1 MRKQTFAASFIF
13 LLSLVACIS
22 TKPNGEK
29 FSYQQI
35 IIGSGPAGL
44 TAGIYTARAN
54 FETLIIEGE
63 MPGGLLTETPSVENW
78 PGEQSIGGYDLM
90 EKMREHAKHV
100 GSTLLFDSVTRVD
113 FSNCS
118 STASAPYKIFTREGK
133 TYTAQSV
140 IIATGAARKKLGC
153 PGEREYWG
161 KGVSGCATCD
171 APLYRDKTVV
181 VVGGG
186 SSALTE
192 AYHLSRFA
200 KKVTVVH
207 TSPAF
212 RVNDPI
218 KDKVLQSP
226 KIDIIHSSY
235 VDQIEGDGTHV
246 TGIVLRDKETGKQQ
260 TLATDG
266 VFVSVGFEPNT
277 DIFKGQI
284 DLDDRG
290 YIKVTGST
298 RTSKPGI
305 FTAGDVSHARYQ
317 QAIVAAGDG
326 CRAALD
332 SIVYLDLHASKQ
344 A

>member
-1 MRKQTFAASFIF
+1 MKKQTFAVSFIF

-100 GSTLLFDSVTRVD
+100 GSTLLFDSVTSVD
-113 FSNCS
+113 FSK
-118 STASAPYKIFTREGK
+118 TPYKIFTREGK

-153 PGEREYWG
+153 PGEKEYWG

-186 SSALTE
+186 NSALVE
-192 AYHLSRFA
+192 AHHLSRFA
-200 KKVTVVH
+200 KKVTIVH
-207 TSPAF
+207 TSSQF

-218 KDKVLQSP
+218 KDKVLSTP
-226 KIDIIHSSY
+226 NINIIHSCY
-235 VDQIEGDGTHV
+235 VDKIEGNGSSV
-246 TGIVLRDKETGKQQ
+246 TGIVLRDKETNRQQ

-290 YIKVTGST
+290 YIKVSGST
-298 RTSKPGI
+298 RTSKPGV
-305 FTAGDVSHARYQ
+305 FTAGDVSHQRYQ

-332 SIVYLDLHASKQ
+332 SIVYLDLHAGK
-344 A
+344 